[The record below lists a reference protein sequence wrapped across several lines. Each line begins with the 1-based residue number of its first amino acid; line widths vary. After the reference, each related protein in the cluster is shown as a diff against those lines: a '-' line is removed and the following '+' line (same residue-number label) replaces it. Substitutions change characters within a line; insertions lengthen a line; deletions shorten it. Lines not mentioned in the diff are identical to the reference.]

1 VRIVRTPTAE
11 EVVDAR
17 RVIGRHLAPTPIVR
31 SPALGPNVVLKLET
45 VQPTGSFKVRGA
57 LVAVAKAMAHDR
69 TVPLVTASAGN
80 HGLGV
85 AFAATA
91 YGATATVVV
100 PENASAPKRAALE
113 CFDVTL
119 LATGSSY
126 DEAEAHALSLADA
139 GATFVSPYNDPDTIA
154 GQGTIALELFDQVP
168 NLRTIIVPIG
178 GGGLISGIALAAT
191 RRPDIRVIGV
201 EASASPAM
209 LAALE
214 GDGATE
220 IVVEPTLADG
230 LAGNLEPGSVTI
242 DLVRRH
248 VADIVTVTED
258 EIIDAI
264 RFLVRE
270 HGLLVEGSGA
280 VGVAALLQHRVAI
293 DGATAVLLTGRNI
306 AADVI
311 ARLITAPDSGPG
323 RR

>member
-1 VRIVRTPTAE
+1 VF
-11 EVVDAR
+11 DAR
-17 RVIGRHLAPTPIVR
+17 KVVARHLEPTPVVL

-45 VQPTGSFKVRGA
+45 AQPTGSFKVRGA

-69 TVPLVTASAGN
+69 NTPLVTASAGN

-113 CFDVTL
+113 RFEVTL
-119 LATGSSY
+119 VTTGSSY

-168 NLRTIIVPIG
+168 NLRTIVVPIG

-191 RRPDIRVIGV
+191 LRPDIRIIGV

-209 LAALE
+209 IAAIE
-214 GDGATE
+214 GDGVTE
-220 IVVEPTLADG
+220 IVVAPTLADG
-230 LAGNLEPGSVTI
+230 LAGNLEPGSVTV

-248 VADIVTVTED
+248 VADIVTVSED

-270 HGLLVEGSGA
+270 HGLIVEGSGA
-280 VGVAALLQHRVAI
+280 VGVAALLQNRVAL

-311 ARLITAPDSGPG
+311 ARLITERGSEPAH
-323 RR
+323 R

>member
-1 VRIVRTPTAE
+1 VRTVRTPTAGD
-11 EVVDAR
+11 VLDAR
-17 RVIGRHLAPTPIVR
+17 KVIARHLEPTPIVR
-31 SPALGPNVVLKLET
+31 SPVLGPDVVLKLET

-57 LVAVAKAMAHDR
+57 LVAVAKAIAHDR
-69 TVPLVTASAGN
+69 TIPFVTASAGN
-80 HGLGV
+80 HGLGL

-100 PENASAPKRAALE
+100 PTNASPPKRTALE
-113 CFDVTL
+113 RFDVTVI
-119 LATGSSY
+119 ATGTTY
-126 DEAEAHALSLADA
+126 DEAEAHALSLADT

-154 GQGTIALELFDQVP
+154 GQGTIALELFDQKP

-178 GGGLISGIALAAT
+178 GGGLISGIGLAAT
-191 RRPDIRVIGV
+191 LRSDIRIVGV

-209 LAALE
+209 LAAI
-214 GDGATE
+214 DGGTTD
-220 IVVEPTLADG
+220 IVVAPTLADG
-230 LAGNLEPGSVTI
+230 LAGNLEPGSVTV

-270 HGLLVEGSGA
+270 HGLIVEGSGA
-280 VGVAALLQHRVAI
+280 VGVAALLQQRVAI
-293 DGATAVLLTGRNI
+293 DGAAAVLLTGRNI

-311 ARLITAPDSGPG
+311 ARLITEPG
-323 RR
+323 SEPAHR